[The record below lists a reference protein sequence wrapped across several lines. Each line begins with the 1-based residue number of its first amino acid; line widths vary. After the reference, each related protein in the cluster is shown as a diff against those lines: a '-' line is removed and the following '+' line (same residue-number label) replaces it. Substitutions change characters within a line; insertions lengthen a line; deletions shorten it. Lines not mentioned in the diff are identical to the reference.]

1 MTDGALLSALDW
13 WAEAGVDTL
22 ADDLPRNWLA
32 AAPTASETA
41 EVIPAAAPRAPAAA
55 NLPDTLEDFRAFLLA
70 DATIPGP
77 ASRRIDATG
86 DTASGVVIVVD
97 MPEAEDR
104 ASGRL
109 LSGEVGA
116 LFDRMLGAIK
126 LSREHVYL
134 IPFSPARP
142 TTGRLSPAE
151 IKPLTPLLLR
161 HLALAA
167 PQKLLLLGDAPVQAL
182 LNLPAAKARETV
194 HSVTVG
200 ETAVPAVASI
210 HPRIVHMRR
219 DYRALAWADL
229 QQFES
234 L

>member
-32 AAPTASETA
+32 AAPTTSETA
-41 EVIPAAAPRAPAAA
+41 EAIPAAAPRAPAEA
-55 NLPDTLEDFRAFLLA
+55 NLPDTLDAFRAFLLA
-70 DATIPGP
+70 DATVPGP
-77 ASRRIDATG
+77 ASMRIDAAG
-86 DTASGVVIVVD
+86 DVATGVVIIVD

-126 LSREHVYL
+126 LSREQIYL
-134 IPFSPARP
+134 IPFSPART
-142 TTGRLSPAE
+142 TTGRLSLAE
-151 IKPLTPLLLR
+151 IKPLMPLLLH
-161 HLALAA
+161 HLSLAN
-167 PQKLLLLGDAPVQAL
+167 PRKLLLLGDAPAQAL

-194 HSVTVG
+194 HSVTIG
-200 ETAVPAVASI
+200 ETGVPTVASI

-219 DYRALAWADL
+219 DYRPLAWADL
-229 QQFES
+229 QQFEA